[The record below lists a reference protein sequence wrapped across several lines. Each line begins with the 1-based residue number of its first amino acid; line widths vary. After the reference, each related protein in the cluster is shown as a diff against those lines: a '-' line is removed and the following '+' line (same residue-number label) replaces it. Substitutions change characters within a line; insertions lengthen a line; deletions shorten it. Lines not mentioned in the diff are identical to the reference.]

1 MKSLFPALLAALLLL
16 SACTGETAVSPA
28 PSQSAPVS
36 SVQPSSTPPSSS
48 ETPEEPAWWEDIS
61 ADDLPDTLS
70 TAEDIEAGSGSLY
83 RLAELADQD
92 IVLYGYG
99 GDSDGAPC
107 GVLLAQ
113 GDTFTPFD
121 QVYLSAEHPMLPQ
134 LRWEDL
140 DGDGSEELAVVYL
153 VSNTAEGSVF
163 ELHVYQPQPDGSW
176 NDCGL
181 LSDYYAP
188 LLGDLLSFS
197 YDHKENTVTITAGA
211 EKISAWYDGPSEP
224 DGLAPVGNLVF
235 FRWEDGAYTAV
246 FGLQITAEDASP
258 MDIGTLTAQVSYDG
272 ESLTLNDFHLT
283 ALGGV

>member
-1 MKSLFPALLAALLLL
+1 MKFLFPALLAALLLL
-16 SACTGETAVSPA
+16 SACTGETAVSPS
-28 PSQSAPVS
+28 PSQSVPVS
-36 SVQPSSTPPSSS
+36 SVQPSAALPSSS
-48 ETPEEPAWWEDIS
+48 EAPEEPAWWEDIS

-70 TAEDIEAGSGSLY
+70 AAEDIEAGSGSLY
-83 RLAELADQD
+83 RLAELAGQD

-113 GDTFTPFD
+113 GDTLTPFD

-140 DGDGSEELAVVYL
+140 DSDGSEELAVVYL
-153 VSNTAEGSVF
+153 VSNSAEGSVF
-163 ELHVYQPQPDGSW
+163 ELHVYQPQSDGGW

-181 LSDYYAP
+181 LSDYYTP
-188 LLGDLLSFS
+188 LLEGLLSFS
-197 YDHKENTVTITAGA
+197 YDHEENTVTITAGT

-224 DGLAPVGNLVF
+224 DGLATVGNLVF

-246 FGLQITAEDASP
+246 FGLQLTAGDASP
-258 MDIGTLTAQVSYDG
+258 MDIGTLTARVIYDG
-272 ESLTLNDFHLT
+272 ASLTLTDYKLN

>member
-16 SACTGETAVSPA
+16 SGCTGETAVSPS

-36 SVQPSSTPPSSS
+36 APQPSAVPPGSS
-48 ETPEEPAWWEDIS
+48 EAPEEPAWWEGIS
-61 ADDLPDTLS
+61 PGDLPDTLPA
-70 TAEDIEAGSGSLY
+70 AEDIQAGSGSLY
-83 RLAELADQD
+83 RLAQLSDQD

-99 GDSDGAPC
+99 GEDRGAPQ
-107 GVLLAQ
+107 GVLLAR
-113 GDTFTPFD
+113 GDTLTPFD

-153 VSNTAEGSVF
+153 VSNSAEGSVF
-163 ELHVYQPQPDGSW
+163 ELHVYQPQSDGSW

-181 LSDYYAP
+181 LADYYVP
-188 LLGDLLSFS
+188 LLGDLLAFS
-197 YDHKENTVTITAGA
+197 YDHEENTVTITAGT

-235 FRWEDGAYTAV
+235 FRWEDGSCTAV
-246 FGLQITAEDASP
+246 FGLQITAGDASP
-258 MDIGTLTAQVSYDG
+258 MDIGTLTAQVTYDG

>member
-16 SACTGETAVSPA
+16 SACTGETAVSPSL
-28 PSQSAPVS
+28 SQSAPVS
-36 SVQPSSTPPSSS
+36 SVQPSSAPPSSS
-48 ETPEEPAWWEDIS
+48 EAPEEPAWWEDIS

-92 IVLYGYG
+92 IALYGYG
-99 GDSDGAPC
+99 GDSDGVPC

-163 ELHVYQPQPDGSW
+163 ELHVYQPQPDGIW

-197 YDHKENTVTITAGA
+197 YDHKENTVTITAGT

-258 MDIGTLTAQVSYDG
+258 MDIGTLTAQVTYDG

>member
-1 MKSLFPALLAALLLL
+1 MKSLFPALLGALLLL
-16 SACTGETAVSPA
+16 SACTGETAVSPS

-36 SVQPSSTPPSSS
+36 SVQPSAVPPSSS

-70 TAEDIEAGSGSLY
+70 AAEDIEADSGSLY
-83 RLAELADQD
+83 WLAELADQD
-92 IVLYGYG
+92 IALYGYG

-113 GDTFTPFD
+113 GDTLTPFD

-153 VSNTAEGSVF
+153 VSNSAEDSVF
-163 ELHVYQPQPDGSW
+163 ELHVYQPQSDGSW

-188 LLGDLLSFS
+188 LLAELLTFS
-197 YDHKENTVTITAGA
+197 YDHEENTVTITAGT

-258 MDIGTLTAQVSYDG
+258 MDIGTLTARVTYDG
-272 ESLTLNDFHLT
+272 ESLTLKDFQLT

>member
-1 MKSLFPALLAALLLL
+1 MKSLFPALLGALLLL
-16 SACTGETAVSPA
+16 SACTGETAVSPS
-28 PSQSAPVS
+28 PSQSVPVS
-36 SVQPSSTPPSSS
+36 SVQPSAVPPSSS

-70 TAEDIEAGSGSLY
+70 AAEDIEAGSGSLY

-92 IVLYGYG
+92 IALYGYG

-153 VSNTAEGSVF
+153 VSNSAEGSVF
-163 ELHVYQPQPDGSW
+163 ELHVYQPQSDGSW

-181 LSDYYAP
+181 LSDYYVP

-197 YDHKENTVTITAGA
+197 YDHVENTVTIAAGT

-235 FRWEDGAYTAV
+235 FRCEDGAYTAV
-246 FGLQITAEDASP
+246 FGLQIAAGDASP
-258 MDIGTLTAQVSYDG
+258 VDIGTLTARVAYDG
-272 ESLTLNDFHLT
+272 KSLALTDFQLT

>member
-1 MKSLFPALLAALLLL
+1 MKSLFPALLGALLLL
-16 SACTGETAVSPA
+16 SACTGETAVSPS

-36 SVQPSSTPPSSS
+36 SVQPSAVPPSSS

-70 TAEDIEAGSGSLY
+70 AAEDIEAGSGSLY

-92 IVLYGYG
+92 IALYGYG

-113 GDTFTPFD
+113 GDTLTPFD
-121 QVYLSAEHPMLPQ
+121 QIYLSAEHPMLPQ

-153 VSNTAEGSVF
+153 VSNSAEDSVF
-163 ELHVYQPQPDGSW
+163 ELHVYQPQSDGSW

-188 LLGDLLSFS
+188 LLADLLTFS
-197 YDHKENTVTITAGA
+197 YDHEENTVTITAGT

-246 FGLQITAEDASP
+246 FGLQITAGDASP
-258 MDIGTLTAQVSYDG
+258 MDIGTLTARVTYDG
-272 ESLTLNDFHLT
+272 ESLTLKDFQLT

>member
-1 MKSLFPALLAALLLL
+1 MKSLFPVLLAALLL
-16 SACTGETAVSPA
+16 SACTGETAASPA
-28 PSQSAPVS
+28 PSQPSPAS
-36 SVQPSSTPPSSS
+36 SVQPSAVPPTPSAS
-48 ETPEEPAWWEDIS
+48 PEAPAWWEGIS
-61 ADDLPDTLS
+61 AADLPDTLAA
-70 TAEDIEAGSGSLY
+70 AEDIEAGSGSLY
-83 RLAELADQD
+83 RLAELSGQD
-92 IVLYGYG
+92 IALYGYG

-107 GVLLAQ
+107 GILLAQ

-121 QVYLSAEHPMLPQ
+121 QIYLSAEHPMLPQ

-153 VSNTAEGSVF
+153 VSNSAEDSVF
-163 ELHVYQPQPDGSW
+163 ELHVYQPQSDGSW

-188 LLGDLLSFS
+188 LLADLLTFS
-197 YDHKENTVTITAGA
+197 YDHEENTVTITAGT

-258 MDIGTLTAQVSYDG
+258 MDIGTLTARVTYDG
-272 ESLTLNDFHLT
+272 ESLTLKDFQLT

>member
-16 SACTGETAVSPA
+16 SACTGETAVSPS
-28 PSQSAPVS
+28 PSQSVPVS
-36 SVQPSSTPPSSS
+36 SAQPSAVPPSSS
-48 ETPEEPAWWEDIS
+48 EAPEEPAWWEDIS

-70 TAEDIEAGSGSLY
+70 AAEDIEAGSGSLY

-92 IVLYGYG
+92 IALYGYG

-113 GDTFTPFD
+113 GDTFIPFD

-181 LSDYYAP
+181 LSDYYVP

-197 YDHKENTVTITAGA
+197 YDHEENTVTITAGT

-258 MDIGTLTAQVSYDG
+258 MDIGTLTAQVTYDG

>member
-1 MKSLFPALLAALLLL
+1 MKSLFPALLAVLLLL
-16 SACTGETAVSPA
+16 SACTGETAVSPS
-28 PSQSAPVS
+28 PSQSVPVS
-36 SVQPSSTPPSSS
+36 SVQPSAAPPSSS
-48 ETPEEPAWWEDIS
+48 EAPEDPAWWEGIS

-70 TAEDIEAGSGSLY
+70 AAEDIEAGSGSLY
-83 RLAELADQD
+83 RLAELSD
-92 IVLYGYG
+92 ITLYGYG

-113 GDTFTPFD
+113 GDTLTPFD

-153 VSNTAEGSVF
+153 VSNSAEGSVF
-163 ELHVYQPQPDGSW
+163 ELHVYQPQSDGGWS
-176 NDCGL
+176 DCGL
-181 LSDYYAP
+181 LSDYYTP
-188 LLGDLLSFS
+188 LLEGLLSFS
-197 YDHKENTVTITAGA
+197 YDHEENTVTITAGT

-258 MDIGTLTAQVSYDG
+258 MDIGTLTAQVTYDG

>member
-1 MKSLFPALLAALLLL
+1 MKSLFPALLGALLLL
-16 SACTGETAVSPA
+16 SACTGETAVSPS

-36 SVQPSSTPPSSS
+36 SVQPSAVPPSSS
-48 ETPEEPAWWEDIS
+48 EAPEEPAWWEDIS

-70 TAEDIEAGSGSLY
+70 AAEDIEAGSGSLY

-92 IVLYGYG
+92 IALYGYG

-107 GVLLAQ
+107 GILLAQ
-113 GDTFTPFD
+113 SDTLTPFD
-121 QVYLSAEHPMLPQ
+121 QIYLSAEHPMLPQ

-153 VSNTAEGSVF
+153 VSNSAEDSVF
-163 ELHVYQPQPDGSW
+163 ELHVYQPQSDGSW

-188 LLGDLLSFS
+188 LLADLLTFS
-197 YDHKENTVTITAGA
+197 YDHEENTVTITAGT

-258 MDIGTLTAQVSYDG
+258 MDIGTLTARVTYDG
-272 ESLTLNDFHLT
+272 ESLTLKDFQLT

>member
-1 MKSLFPALLAALLLL
+1 MKSLFPALLGALLLL

-28 PSQSAPVS
+28 PSQSVPVS
-36 SVQPSSTPPSSS
+36 SSQPSAVPPSSS
-48 ETPEEPAWWEDIS
+48 EAPVEPAWWEDIS

-70 TAEDIEAGSGSLY
+70 AAEDIEAGSGSLY
-83 RLAELADQD
+83 RLAELAGQD
-92 IVLYGYG
+92 IALYGYG
-99 GDSDGAPC
+99 GDSDDAPC

-113 GDTFTPFD
+113 GDTLTPFD

-153 VSNTAEGSVF
+153 VSNSAEGSVF
-163 ELHVYQPQPDGSW
+163 ELHVYRPQSDGSW

-188 LLGDLLSFS
+188 LLADLLTFS
-197 YDHKENTVTITAGA
+197 YDHGENTVTITAGT
-211 EKISAWYDGPSEP
+211 ETISAWYDGPSDP

-258 MDIGTLTAQVSYDG
+258 MDIGTLTARVAYDG
-272 ESLTLNDFHLT
+272 DSLTLKDFQLT

>member
-36 SVQPSSTPPSSS
+36 SVQPSAAPPSSS

-61 ADDLPDTLS
+61 ADDLPDALS

-83 RLAELADQD
+83 RLAELSGQD
-92 IVLYGYG
+92 IALYGYG
-99 GDSDGAPC
+99 GDSDGVPC

-197 YDHKENTVTITAGA
+197 YDHKENTVTITAGT

-258 MDIGTLTAQVSYDG
+258 MDIGTLTAQVNYDG

>member
-16 SACTGETAVSPA
+16 LSACTGETAVSP
-28 PSQSAPVS
+28 SQSVPVS
-36 SVQPSSTPPSSS
+36 SVQPSAAPPSSS
-48 ETPEEPAWWEDIS
+48 EAPEEPAWWEDIS

-70 TAEDIEAGSGSLY
+70 AAEDIEAGSGSLY
-83 RLAELADQD
+83 RLSELSD
-92 IVLYGYG
+92 IALYGYG

-107 GVLLAQ
+107 GVLLSQ

-153 VSNTAEGSVF
+153 VSNSAEGSVF
-163 ELHVYQPQPDGSW
+163 ELHVYQPQSDGSW
-176 NDCGL
+176 SDCGL
-181 LSDYYAP
+181 LSDYYVP
-188 LLGDLLSFS
+188 LLKNLLAFS
-197 YDHKENTVTITAGA
+197 YDHGENTVTITAGT

-224 DGLAPVGNLVF
+224 DGLATVGNLVF
-235 FRWEDGAYTAV
+235 FRWEGGACTAV
-246 FGLQITAEDASP
+246 FGLQLTAGDASP
-258 MDIGTLTAQVSYDG
+258 MDIGTLTARVIYDG
-272 ESLTLNDFHLT
+272 ASLTLTDYKLN

>member
-1 MKSLFPALLAALLLL
+1 MKSLFPALLGALLLL
-16 SACTGETAVSPA
+16 SACTGETAVSPS

-36 SVQPSSTPPSSS
+36 SVQPSAVPPSSS

-70 TAEDIEAGSGSLY
+70 AAEDIEAGSGSLY
-83 RLAELADQD
+83 RLAELSGQD
-92 IVLYGYG
+92 IALYGYG

-107 GVLLAQ
+107 GILLAQ
-113 GDTFTPFD
+113 GDTLTPFD

-153 VSNTAEGSVF
+153 VSNSAEDSVF
-163 ELHVYQPQPDGSW
+163 ELHVYQPQSDGSW

-188 LLGDLLSFS
+188 LLAELLTFS
-197 YDHKENTVTITAGA
+197 YDHEENTVTITAGT

-258 MDIGTLTAQVSYDG
+258 MDIGTLTARVTYDG
-272 ESLTLNDFHLT
+272 ESLTLKDFQLT

>member
-36 SVQPSSTPPSSS
+36 SVQPFSAPPSSS
-48 ETPEEPAWWEDIS
+48 EAPEEPAWWKDIS

-70 TAEDIEAGSGSLY
+70 AAEDIETGSGSLY
-83 RLAELADQD
+83 RLAELADQN
-92 IVLYGYG
+92 IALYGYG
-99 GDSDGAPC
+99 GDSDGAPR

-153 VSNTAEGSVF
+153 VSNSSEGSVF
-163 ELHVYQPQPDGSW
+163 ELHVYQPQSDGNW

-181 LSDYYAP
+181 LSDYYVP

-197 YDHKENTVTITAGA
+197 YDHEENTVTITAGT

-235 FRWEDGAYTAV
+235 FRWEDGACTAV

-258 MDIGTLTAQVSYDG
+258 MDIGTLTAQVNYDG